1 VRVVVAML
9 DGRLH
14 ITVHNSRP
22 RLTADLAP
30 ADYGRG
36 LANVSLRLRAA
47 YGDDARLSIGPDA
60 QGGTTATLDLPA
72 RHGATA
78 GSAPP

>member
-1 VRVVVAML
+1 VRVAVAIVEE
-9 DGRLH
+9 RLC

-22 RLTADLAP
+22 RLSAELAP

-47 YGDDARLSIGPDA
+47 YGADARLVIGPDV

-72 RHGATA
+72 RRGAVA
-78 GSAPP
+78 GALHS